1 VEKLLDKRKNERSKE
16 EFRRDDDDFF
26 MLKKSRS
33 KKRSPKRQ
41 ETSMGSQE
49 KSRLRK
55 NQSLIDNPVKKK
67 LLK

>member
-1 VEKLLDKRKNERSKE
+1 
-16 EFRRDDDDFF
+16 

-49 KSRLRK
+49 KSRLKR
-55 NQSLIDNPVKKK
+55 NQSLIDKSVKKK
-67 LLK
+67 PLKQET